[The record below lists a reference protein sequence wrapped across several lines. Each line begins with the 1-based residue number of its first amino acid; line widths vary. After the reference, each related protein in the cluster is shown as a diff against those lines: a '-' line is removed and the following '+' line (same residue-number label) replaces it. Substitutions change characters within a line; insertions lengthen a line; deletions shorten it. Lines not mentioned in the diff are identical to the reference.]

1 MIFVKMALLLL
12 VGNANNSYM
21 NNSTQK
27 SIKRL
32 SIATLISKL
41 AI

>member
-1 MIFVKMALLLL
+1 
-12 VGNANNSYM
+12 M

-32 SIATLISKL
+32 SIAILTIGGITLIYTYVQMIS
-41 AI
+41 